1 VKNHHHRLRPKIR
14 IKQQANHR
22 RLCQINQ
29 QHMVP
34 GNQHLLRIKGRLG
47 AVENNFDMINNWK
60 ETMLGEGVILQR
72 VLPKLM
78 SGENP
83 YPGSGRT
90 DGGV

>member
-1 VKNHHHRLRPKIR
+1 
-14 IKQQANHR
+14 
-22 RLCQINQ
+22 
-29 QHMVP
+29 
-34 GNQHLLRIKGRLG
+34 
-47 AVENNFDMINNWK
+47 VENNFDMINNWK